1 MQDFEN
7 RLLKNLKHI
16 KKWAKRNGVSCFR
29 VYDLDI
35 PSYPLCID
43 IYEDY
48 VHVAEYKAKH
58 KMDEDE
64 YAQWLDDSLNVV
76 SRVLEVPMEN
86 IFLKLRERKKGL
98 QQYEKFSHDSFGTW
112 VQELGAKL
120 WVNFTDYVDT
130 GLFLDHRVARSWVR
144 ASSKDKIVLNLFS
157 YTGAF
162 SVQAAMGGARSV
174 DTVDMSQTYLSWA
187 EKNMLENGFSD
198 SSKFRFLRE
207 DILQWLPSIPKNYY
221 DIIIL
226 DPPTFSNSK
235 KMKDVLDIQED
246 HVWIIRRA
254 MDGLKTDGVLY
265 FSNNFRNFVLDEASL
280 QKYRIQEVSKTS
292 IPEDF
297 RNKNIHMCYKLTHQ
311 K

>member
-1 MQDFEN
+1 M
-7 RLLKNLKHI
+7 KHI